1 MNVANL
7 TPPVGSAGSV
17 TSVGAATGNGDAG
30 MGQLF
35 SLQMLQTFETMLDSK
50 GAVASPAG
58 LSEEDQ
64 KLLDE
69 LMALIAQ
76 LLAAGQQGNAELN
89 EQVGEKAAAVEQLLG
104 KVFGQ
109 GMELA
114 SQAGVDLKQLLS
126 KLSQKEASADE
137 MDKVAALLEALK
149 NQKGNESKAKH
160 GALPLRSETI
170 PNLNASQ
177 QEAFKTISPLR
188 MNLGLAAYKLE
199 AGVSSQPI
207 QPTLSGS
214 LLNQEGNP
222 EESLLT
228 TANQISVVSQQAPQ
242 TQSVASFQQAV
253 GQTHHVNANQL
264 PQQLTQL
271 FVSKLQLSGHNGVHE
286 ARLILNP
293 QSLGQVDV
301 TITSHNGVITAQFHA
316 ETQAGKDLL
325 DNQLPQLRL
334 ALTQQGLQVDRLEVN
349 QQQDTAFSFQ
359 QQREQAGQQRDNQQ
373 QQQQKQAEQEFALE
387 AFVDSSETS
396 ESLWNRLRE
405 SARGVD
411 DLV

>member
-104 KVFGQ
+104 KVSGQ

-137 MDKVAALLEALK
+137 MDKLAALLEALK

-228 TANQISVVSQQAPQ
+228 TANQNPVVSQQAPQ

-387 AFVDSSETS
+387 ALVDSSETS

>member
-50 GAVASPAG
+50 GVVASPAG

-149 NQKGNESKAKH
+149 NQKAMKAK
-160 GALPLRSETI
+160 RSMARCRCA
-170 PNLNASQ
+170 PRR
-177 QEAFKTISPLR
+177 F
-188 MNLGLAAYKLE
+188 
-199 AGVSSQPI
+199 PI
-207 QPTLSGS
+207 
-214 LLNQEGNP
+214 
-222 EESLLT
+222 
-228 TANQISVVSQQAPQ
+228 
-242 TQSVASFQQAV
+242 
-253 GQTHHVNANQL
+253 
-264 PQQLTQL
+264 
-271 FVSKLQLSGHNGVHE
+271 
-286 ARLILNP
+286 
-293 QSLGQVDV
+293 
-301 TITSHNGVITAQFHA
+301 
-316 ETQAGKDLL
+316 
-325 DNQLPQLRL
+325 
-334 ALTQQGLQVDRLEVN
+334 
-349 QQQDTAFSFQ
+349 
-359 QQREQAGQQRDNQQ
+359 
-373 QQQQKQAEQEFALE
+373 
-387 AFVDSSETS
+387 
-396 ESLWNRLRE
+396 
-405 SARGVD
+405 
-411 DLV
+411 

>member
-7 TPPVGSAGSV
+7 TPPTGSV
-17 TSVGAATGNGDAG
+17 ASVPAASAVTGNGDVG
-30 MGQLF
+30 LGQLF
-35 SLQMLQTFETMLDSK
+35 SMQMLQSFETILDAK
-50 GAVASPAG
+50 GADAAPGG
-58 LSEEDQ
+58 LSGEDQ
-64 KLLDE
+64 QLLDE

-76 LLAAGQQGNAELN
+76 LLAAGQQGNEELN
-89 EQVGEKAAAVEQLLG
+89 VQVDEKAAALEQLLG
-104 KVFGQ
+104 KGTGQ
-109 GMELA
+109 GLEL
-114 SQAGVDLKQLLS
+114 SPRVGEEWKQLLS
-126 KLSQKEASADE
+126 KLSQQEASPEELGKLAT
-137 MDKVAALLEALK
+137 LLEALK
-149 NQKGNESKAKH
+149 QQKGSESKPKQ
-160 GALPLRSETI
+160 GALPLRSETFL
-170 PNLNASQ
+170 PVNASQ
-177 QEAFKTISPLR
+177 QEAFKAIAPLR
-188 MNLGLAAYKLE
+188 MNLGLAAYKME
-199 AGVSSQPI
+199 AGVSSQPV
-207 QPTLSGS
+207 QLMLSGS

-222 EESLLT
+222 EESIPT
-228 TANQISVVSQQAPQ
+228 TASQQPIVAQQAPQ
-242 TQSVASFQQAV
+242 TQSVASFQQPV
-253 GQTHHVNANQL
+253 GQPHHVNANQL

-271 FVSKLQLSGHNGVHE
+271 FVSKLQFSGQNGLHE

-359 QQREQAGQQRDNQQ
+359 QQREQAGQQREN
-373 QQQQKQAEQEFALE
+373 QQQQKQDEQEFALE